1 MPIALFPEGF
11 RPQQGES
18 FPAAIGRAF
27 AAAGEDIWK
36 RTAALLN
43 ERAAALKPLGV
54 SVGYHNHNLEFAP
67 IGKTNGWEILLREC
81 DPRLVSFEVDIGWV
95 VTAGREPI
103 AFLHSLRGRAAQLH
117 VKDVAP
123 GNTVNFALSMK
134 PAEVGSGTLDWAK
147 ILPAAYGAGVRH
159 FYVEQEPPFAIP
171 RMEAARKSYAFLS
184 HLRA

>member
-1 MPIALFPEGF
+1 MTWDVAIV
-11 RPQQGES
+11 PQVHDWLLELRQDD
-18 FPAAIGRAF
+18 PAAL
-27 AAAGEDIWK
+27 
-36 RTAALLN
+36 TSVSAALDLLGQDGP
-43 ERAAALKPLGV
+43 ALGPPLV
-54 SVGYHNHNLEFAP
+54 SAIASMTAIHAGL
-67 IGKTNGWEILLREC
+67 KLLREC

-103 AFLHSLRGRAAQLH
+103 AFLHSLHGRAAQLH

-147 ILPAAYGAGVRH
+147 ILPAAYAAGVRH